1 MTQFVGR
8 GVVPSGPYAGAF
20 SLEGTDSVGEV
31 KSEPAKQVSPASQ
44 IPFSRSR
51 SWIAPRAQCGVIN
64 AAAAALC
71 STRPMPP
78 TPFPLLS
85 AVRCSLIADACILK
99 IFIDFCGLSLSC
111 FAVAFISPLSSLFLF
126 FAFFLACIRFRKC
139 RTGCV
144 SVGNL
149 PHAACL
155 APHASYLTPPAAIE
169 MDMSDSNRNRPPG
182 AAKRSAAAAQ
192 TIGISCSPCPCPC
205 PCHHLQL

>member
-20 SLEGTDSVGEV
+20 SLERTDSVGGV

-85 AVRCSLIADACILK
+85 AVRCSLFAYRRRLHIKNLYRLLRFVFELLCRCFYFASLE
-99 IFIDFCGLSLSC
+99 FVFVFCFFFWLAFDLEN
-111 FAVAFISPLSSLFLF
+111 VAL
-126 FAFFLACIRFRKC
+126 
-139 RTGCV
+139 
-144 SVGNL
+144 
-149 PHAACL
+149 
-155 APHASYLTPPAAIE
+155 
-169 MDMSDSNRNRPPG
+169 G
-182 AAKRSAAAAQ
+182 A
-192 TIGISCSPCPCPC
+192 
-205 PCHHLQL
+205 